1 MQIRTFSAFRANAV
15 RQATVEVRVGSK
27 TGPLA
32 TELVDGNGNPLDNPF
47 PLPSNGRVDFAA
59 PDGTYWIN
67 ITGPG
72 FSVWEQA
79 QFLDA
84 QTVIDWQDNLDA
96 AEQARDESEAAA
108 DRAGMEATAAIEA
121 ADRALEYPQEVAK
134 EQIFLTG
141 ISIISNETYLLGFRD
156 ERGNMLWPS
165 ILRETG
171 GPPDW
176 SRDFLI
182 SIFRSLYMMPKVQQT
197 YTGLLWAICDEN
209 RNPFWNA
216 VGPDGGPTDW
226 AIELLKQRL
235 GISGGGLVRQQDKYI
250 HMDGSV
256 QPVLPDM
263 TRMIGWGSSTMQGLH
278 SYMSE
283 VASQLGTTYTNGGKG
298 GERSEHIF
306 ARLGSRPM
314 LLAFSDNK
322 LPASGG
328 ATVTSS
334 NVTEHVNMA
343 SYTGSVRAYDDDDK
357 EVIVFGTM
365 SSTATTFTFTRT
377 GSGGTYRVD
386 PDTPFI
392 PLLGMEF
399 RNAAVIIGGAGKND
413 FSPIVPGRE
422 IQVIERTDAAFEF
435 LAPLTKRCIIMGNF
449 ADTNTSEDSLE
460 REQILATNAH
470 QAARYGDLYIDIYG
484 YLTGEQVWLDTG
496 LTPTSDDLA
505 AQAIGNK
512 PPSLSSDNAH
522 MNAAAYEAVAQFLI
536 KPKMVELGWYA
547 G

>member
-1 MQIRTFSAFRANAV
+1 MEPKTFSAFLAIPLK
-15 RQATVEVRVGSK
+15 ATVTVYEGF
-27 TGPLA
+27 TGTDLA
-32 TELVDGNGNPLDNPF
+32 TGITRVDGTPLDNPF
-47 PLPSNGRVDFAA
+47 TGSPTGDNPFRA
-59 PDGTYWIN
+59 PDGDYRVEMK
-67 ITGPG
+67 GPG
-72 FSVWEQA
+72 FEKIYYV
-79 QFLDA
+79 QFLDKG
-84 QTVIDWQDNLDA
+84 TVINWMQNLA
-96 AEQARDESEAAA
+96 VAQEARDQSVAAA
-108 DRAGMEATAAIEA
+108 DRAGLEATAAIEA

-141 ISIISNETYLLGFRD
+141 ISIISDETYILGFRD

-182 SIFRSLYMMPKVQQT
+182 SIFRALYMMPKVQQT

-209 RNPFWNA
+209 GNPFWNA

-226 AIELLKQRL
+226 AVELLKQRL

-343 SYTGSVRAYDDDDK
+343 SYTGSVLAYDDDDK

-377 GSGGTYRVD
+377 GSGPTYRVD
-386 PDTPFI
+386 PNTPFI

-496 LTPTSDDLA
+496 ITPTSEDLA

-522 MNAAAYEAVAQFLI
+522 MNASAYEAVAQFLI
-536 KPKMVELGWYA
+536 KPKMIELGWYA